1 MKYLIKDRLKE
12 KLLELVK
19 DKAPLKD
26 SWGQQQV
33 FVGFPNGL
41 QWKHPVSVEQLGWE
55 PISKFTG
62 DASLVLI
69 DDANQKHE
77 LLELIA
83 VINKPLKFQLD
94 ENSPTGKLGISFTWQ
109 FNQQKETSHEN
120 YDYIHLIGTLQ
131 GFLYRKE

>member
-1 MKYLIKDRLKE
+1 MNNLIKERLKE

-55 PISKFTG
+55 SISKFSG
-62 DASLVLI
+62 EASLVLI
-69 DDANQKHE
+69 DDPKSKLE
-77 LLELIA
+77 LLEVMA

-94 ENSPTGKLGISFTWQ
+94 ENSPTGKLGVSFTWQ
-109 FNQQKETSHEN
+109 FNQQKETFDEN
-120 YDYIHLIGTLQ
+120 YGYVHLIGTLQ